1 MIKTVLIPLYISL
14 HLAYIIYQNIQSHK
28 GKRTHMSLANLNTE
42 FYTKDILSS
51 LNSILQMYTRV
62 RILRSKKIKGNKILS
77 F

>member
-1 MIKTVLIPLYISL
+1 MIKTVLVYLYISL

-28 GKRTHMSLANLNTE
+28 EKRTHLSLDKNLDAE

-62 RILRSKKIKGNKILS
+62 R
-77 F
+77 

>member
-1 MIKTVLIPLYISL
+1 MIKTVFVYLYISL

-28 GKRTHMSLANLNTE
+28 QKRTHLSLDKNLNTE

-62 RILRSKKIKGNKILS
+62 R
-77 F
+77 